1 MARERRD
8 GFRAVILDV
17 NGVLVDSPHEHA
29 WREALQELME
39 GPWRDIRGSTSWEPG
54 APAPD
59 VYREVISGRPRM
71 SGARAA
77 LEHYGVPDIAERAEA
92 YAARKQ
98 AMVVELIEAG
108 RFTAYPDALGFV
120 LAVRAAGIRLAT
132 ASSSRN
138 ARLLLGRIRLDVFAR
153 ESGLTHDFVTPGL
166 SLLGLIDVNVSGRRF
181 EQGKPHPEIF
191 LTAAAELGCPPDR
204 CVVVEDAVS
213 GIQAATAGGMR
224 ALGVARADD
233 ARMLT
238 DAGAALVVPSLDRVD
253 VAGLTRGLLIAKE
266 H

>member
-1 MARERRD
+1 
-8 GFRAVILDV
+8 
-17 NGVLVDSPHEHA
+17 
-29 WREALQELME
+29 ME

-77 LEHYGVPDIAERAEA
+77 LEHYGVPDVAERVEA

-108 RFTAYPDALGFV
+108 RFTAYPDALEFV

-132 ASSSRN
+132 ASSSKN

-153 ESGLTHDFVTPGL
+153 ESGLTYDFVTPGL
-166 SLLGLIDVNVSGRRF
+166 SLLGLIDVRRLRPPVRAGQAAPRHLPHGGRRARLPA
-181 EQGKPHPEIF
+181 GP
-191 LTAAAELGCPPDR
+191 LRRRRGCRLGDPGGHGRRDDRPRRRPGGRRPDAR
-204 CVVVEDAVS
+204 RR
-213 GIQAATAGGMR
+213 GRGPR
-224 ALGVARADD
+224 RHVARPRGCGRPDPWPAD
-233 ARMLT
+233 RRGVLT
-238 DAGAALVVPSLDRVD
+238 GPAAVAAGP
-253 VAGLTRGLLIAKE
+253 
-266 H
+266 